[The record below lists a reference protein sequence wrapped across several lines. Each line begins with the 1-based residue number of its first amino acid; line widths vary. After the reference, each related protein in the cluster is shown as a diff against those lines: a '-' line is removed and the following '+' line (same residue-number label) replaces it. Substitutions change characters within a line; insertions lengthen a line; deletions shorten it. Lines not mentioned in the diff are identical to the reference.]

1 MDSLEIAKA
10 LFATKPAQP
19 VGGQTT
25 TAYGIAVSDSVNGL
39 VRVNLGGE
47 TTSTDDDQT
56 IEVDTTFAVFEGDEV
71 IISLVGADGTGKSP
85 TVIGVVGRGDQQ
97 QTEIN
102 SVVNYFWSDQYGAHV
117 STAERSVAGANILL
131 DADSLDIRNGNS
143 NSEADQTVYASFGRE
158 VTVGSRYSGSTIGN
172 YSQVFG
178 IDCKAT
184 ADYSHA
190 EGYQTQA
197 TGTYSHAEGALSKAY
212 GDYSHAEGNNC
223 TANGF
228 GSHAEGAG
236 AYAQSGYAHAE
247 GHNTL
252 AGGFYSHAE
261 GEDTNAAGG
270 YTHAEGKGTYASGQY
285 SHVQGKFNV
294 QSGPNLGLY
303 ADVIGNGTDANN
315 CSNAY
320 EIDWDGNAEFKGEVY
335 VGGCTLNGE
344 TPYPVVRYN
353 TSSKKSE
360 YYDKGDSS
368 WKALSGSGG
377 GASWVSLWD
386 NPDPS
391 SNFSAQTVPLDLS
404 DWTFIAIVT
413 QYSTTSDNEAVHL
426 IRVGGKS
433 SMDTGS
439 IASTMYFT
447 KRSATVTS
455 SGITFTTGYRNTTG
469 TSGVNYCIP
478 VAIYGVSAEYNLDWK
493 TFSGAIINFTTIK
506 AHAIQSAIVD
516 FTPSQDFNGYDKPWA
531 GGAGKNLVSPFR
543 SSETTKY
550 GLTLTPNADG
560 SVRVHGT
567 ASNNSAVLLSMQNVS
582 IPLAA
587 GTYTFFHGIS
597 ASANKVYAQCVSSAH
612 VFFARTSKDTYAL
625 TSATTITRLD
635 IGINA
640 ANGEQIDVT
649 IYPQLEAGSTATAY
663 APYSNICPITGWSD
677 IDIYREA
684 QYDAGATPYVSV
696 SLGGT
701 QYKGSLDVVSGEL
714 TLTDG
719 YIASYNG
726 EVLPSTWISDRDE
739 YAVGTTPTTGAEVV
753 YELAS
758 PTTTNLTPQA
768 ITALQGPNTMWS
780 NVGNI
785 TVVARGE

>member
-1 MDSLEIAKA
+1 MDNLEIAKA
-10 LFATKPAQP
+10 LFATKPQQP

-25 TAYGIAVSDSVNGL
+25 TTYGIAVSDSVNGL

-47 TTSTDDDQT
+47 TTSVDDDQT
-56 IEVDTTFAVFEGDEV
+56 IDVDTTFAVFEGDEV

-97 QTEIN
+97 QTEID
-102 SVVNYFWSDQYGAHV
+102 SVVNYFWTDQYGAHV

-131 DADSLDIRNGNS
+131 DSDSLDIRNGNS
-143 NSEADQTVYASFGRE
+143 NSEADQTVYASFGKE

-197 TGTYSHAEGALSKAY
+197 TGNYSHAEGALSKAY
-212 GDYSHAEGNNC
+212 GDYSHAEGSNC

-320 EIDWDGNAEFKGEVY
+320 EMDWDGNAEFKGEVY

-353 TSSKKSE
+353 TSSNKSE

-377 GASWVSLWD
+377 GASWASLWD

-455 SGITFTTGYRNTTG
+455 TGVTFTTGYRNTTG
-469 TSGVNYCIP
+469 TTGANYCIP
-478 VAIYGVSAEYNLDWK
+478 VAIYGVSVEYNLDWK

-506 AHAIQSAIVD
+506 AHAIQSAIVN
-516 FTPSQDFNGYDKPWA
+516 FTPSQSFNGYDHPWA
-531 GGAGKNLVSPFR
+531 GGAGKNLIDDSKKYAANSTTVYVGAE
-543 SSETTKY
+543 SSDYEVA
-550 GLTLTPNADG
+550 L
-560 SVRVHGT
+560 V
-567 ASNNSAVLLSMQNVS
+567 
-582 IPLAA
+582 A
-587 GTYTFFHGIS
+587 GTYTIS
-597 ASANKVYAQCVSSAH
+597 VDFSSEPYGMYYREENDSGSTQLWSSGSAVTEKTFTIENDGTYRFWAYRSAGSGGVDPTKIIH
-612 VFFARTSKDTYAL
+612 V
-625 TSATTITRLD
+625 
-635 IGINA
+635 
-640 ANGEQIDVT
+640 
-649 IYPQLEAGSTATAY
+649 QLELGSHATAY
-663 APYSNICPITGWSD
+663 EPYSNICPITGWSN
-677 IDIYREA
+677 IDVYREA

-701 QYKGSLDVVSGEL
+701 QYKGSLDVVSGVL

-726 EVLPSTWISDRDE
+726 EVLPSTWISDRDV